1 MLTPEALNRVRTAK
15 RLASAARNKPAVH
28 PDAVRFL
35 QKCTGDVAW
44 LCDRLEKASKGQDD
58 VESES
63 LREDHEAMKSTLLS
77 VCSRLDVDKI
87 DEILPAI
94 DALKLKTTEPD
105 EIEDEDDEDDE
116 EESFAAS
123 PGRYSDEDDD

>member
-1 MLTPEALNRVRTAK
+1 MLTPEALNRARTAK
-15 RLASAARNKPAVH
+15 RLANAAKNKPPTH
-28 PDAVRFL
+28 PDAARFL

-58 VESES
+58 VETES

-77 VCSRLDVDKI
+77 VCSRLDVDRI

-105 EIEDEDDEDDE
+105 EIADEDEDDEEPFTASAGGYGDE
-116 EESFAAS
+116 G
-123 PGRYSDEDDD
+123 P